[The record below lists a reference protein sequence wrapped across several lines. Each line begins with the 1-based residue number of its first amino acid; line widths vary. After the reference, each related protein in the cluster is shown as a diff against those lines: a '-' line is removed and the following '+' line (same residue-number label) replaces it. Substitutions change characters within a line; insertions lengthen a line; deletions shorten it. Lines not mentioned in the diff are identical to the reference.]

1 MVNRKNSTIYEAG
14 FDKYNQIQPRI
25 KKYIMNKNSI
35 FRTNYYGFAKTTKK
49 TLKNQIDLL
58 KNKLYNIQRT

>member
-35 FRTNYYGFAKTTKK
+35 FRTK
-49 TLKNQIDLL
+49 
-58 KNKLYNIQRT
+58 